1 MKDFR
6 DRVAVVTGAASGIGR
21 GLAERFAAE
30 GMKVV
35 LADIEPEA
43 LAEAEAD
50 LRTKGA
56 TVLAVETDVSKA
68 EDVEALA
75 RKTIDAFGAV
85 HVVCNNAGVAV
96 GGLSWERT
104 LADWQWV
111 MGVNLWGVIHGIR
124 VFVPIMLEQN
134 TEGHVVN
141 TASTAGLSTAP
152 GLPIYHATKHAVVA
166 LSEVLHHEFAVTGA
180 KLRASVL
187 CPLYVDTRIVDS
199 ARNRP
204 GELQNDPE
212 LEVRRPEME
221 TALQAFRQV
230 LASGHTP
237 ARIADDVFNAIRD
250 EKLYVINDPRTLD
263 GVRTRMEDIL
273 EERNPARDRSG
284 SRARSG
290 AASSGTE

>member
-1 MKDFR
+1 MKEFQN
-6 DRVAVVTGAASGIGR
+6 RVAVVTGAASGIGR

-35 LADIEPEA
+35 LADIEAGA
-43 LAEAEAD
+43 LAETEAELKA
-50 LRTKGA
+50 KGA
-56 TVLAVETDVSKA
+56 AVLAVKADVSKA

-75 RKTIDAFGAV
+75 KETIDAFGAV

-104 LADWQWV
+104 VADWEWV
-111 MGVNLWGVIHGIR
+111 LGVNLWGVIHGIR
-124 VFVPIMLEQN
+124 VFVPIMLEQG

-141 TASTAGLSTAP
+141 TSSTAGLSTGP

-166 LSEVLHHEFAVTGA
+166 LSEVLHHEFALTGA
-180 KLRASVL
+180 KLRVSVV

-199 ARNRP
+199 DRNRP
-204 GELQNDPE
+204 PELQNDSAPVLSSPE
-212 LEVRRPEME
+212 VQP
-221 TALQAFRQV
+221 AVQAFRQL

-237 ARIADDVFNAIRD
+237 AQIADDVFEAIRN

-263 GVRTRMEDIL
+263 GARTRMKNIL
-273 EERNPARDRSG
+273 EGRNPTTGSSILGTGISG
-284 SRARSG
+284 R
-290 AASSGTE
+290 E

>member
-1 MKDFR
+1 MKEFR

-35 LADIEPEA
+35 LADVETGA
-43 LAEAEAD
+43 LADTEAALKAE
-50 LRTKGA
+50 GA

-68 EDVEALA
+68 GDVEALA
-75 RKTIDAFGAV
+75 DRTIDAFGAV

-124 VFVPIMLEQN
+124 VFVPIMLEQDS
-134 TEGHVVN
+134 EGHVVN
-141 TASTAGLSTAP
+141 TASTAGLSTGP

-166 LSEVLHHEFAVTGA
+166 LSEVLHYEFALTGA
-180 KLRASVL
+180 KLGVSVV
-187 CPLYVDTRIVDS
+187 CPLFVDTRIVDS

-204 GELQNDPE
+204 AELQNDPAAGP
-212 LEVRRPEME
+212 VRPEME
-221 TALQAFRQV
+221 PAMQAFRQL
-230 LASGHTP
+230 LASGQTP
-237 ARIADDVFNAIRD
+237 AQIADDVFNAIRD
-250 EKLYVINDPRTLD
+250 EKLYVISDPRTLD

-273 EERNPARDRSG
+273 AERNPTISPPGSAAADRQ
-284 SRARSG
+284 
-290 AASSGTE
+290 TE

>member
-1 MKDFR
+1 MKEFR

-35 LADIEPEA
+35 LADIETGA
-43 LAEAEAD
+43 LAETEAAM
-50 LRTKGA
+50 KAAGA

-68 EDVEALA
+68 RDVEALA
-75 RKTIDAFGAV
+75 QKTIDAFGAV
-85 HVVCNNAGVAV
+85 HVICNNAGVAAP
-96 GGLSWERT
+96 GLSWERT

-124 VFVPIMLEQN
+124 VFVPIMLEQD

-141 TASTAGLSTAP
+141 TASTAGLTTTP

-166 LSEVLHHEFAVTGA
+166 LSEILHYEFALTGA
-180 KLRASVL
+180 KLRVSVV
-187 CPLYVDTRIVDS
+187 CPLYVDTRIVDC

-204 GELQNDPE
+204 AELQNDPARE
-212 LEVRRPEME
+212 PVRPEVEAAM
-221 TALQAFRQV
+221 QAFRQV

-237 ARIADDVFNAIRD
+237 QQMADDIFDAIRD

-263 GVRTRMEDIL
+263 GVRRRMEDIL
-273 EERNPARDRSG
+273 ARRNPTVDLPGVVGRP
-284 SRARSG
+284 
-290 AASSGTE
+290 TE